1 MRRLGGWPLIP
12 GEYMSAL
19 RAGPSI
25 IVRALKSPL
34 RSLTQRVVGAYD
46 ADSLSARARARRWR
60 DFESTFP
67 EIGAM
72 RVLDLGGDLRAW
84 RLAGIRPAHLTLL
97 NVTEQEARIEEPWV
111 TALVGDACDPA
122 AVLPDA
128 DLVYSNSVIEHVGG
142 HWRRQRFAEA
152 VRGRAP
158 RYWVQ
163 TPSRYFPIEPHF
175 MLPWSQHLPYALQR
189 RLVARWPLGN
199 YASMKDRGET
209 LESALEIELLSRTQ
223 MRFYFPDAEIRSERV
238 LGLTK
243 SFIAV
248 KTG

>member
-1 MRRLGGWPLIP
+1 
-12 GEYMSAL
+12 
-19 RAGPSI
+19 
-25 IVRALKSPL
+25 
-34 RSLTQRVVGAYD
+34 VVGAYD
-46 ADSLSARARARRWR
+46 SDSLSARARARRWR
-60 DFESTFP
+60 QLADTFP
-67 EIGAM
+67 RIGEM
-72 RVLDLGGDLRAW
+72 TVLDIGGDARAW
-84 RLAGIRPAHLTLL
+84 RMSGIRPAHVTLL
-97 NVTEQEARIEEPWV
+97 NVTEQQAPVEEEWM
-111 TALVGDACDPA
+111 TALVGDACDPGA
-122 AVLPDA
+122 GLPEA

-152 VRGRAP
+152 VRGRAG

-189 RLVARWPLGN
+189 RLIAGWPLGN
-199 YASMKDRGET
+199 YAAMSDPDRA
-209 LESALEIELLSRTQ
+209 LESALDIELLSRSQ